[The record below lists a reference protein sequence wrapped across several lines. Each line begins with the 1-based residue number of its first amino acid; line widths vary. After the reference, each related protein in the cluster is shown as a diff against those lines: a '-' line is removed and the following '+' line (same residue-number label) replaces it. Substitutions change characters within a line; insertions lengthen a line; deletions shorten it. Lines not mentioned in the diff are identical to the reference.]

1 MIDITVIT
9 SNSNAYSVKYDL
21 NKNNESATI
30 NILQVD
36 QVEPI
41 GLTNY
46 KKIRT
51 VFEKQSAT
59 DLLNRDRYSVIYNN
73 LAKKITQKYKITSI
87 KFI

>member
-46 KKIRT
+46 KKIYRE
-51 VFEKQSAT
+51 FP
-59 DLLNRDRYSVIYNN
+59 
-73 LAKKITQKYKITSI
+73 KKIKSCILKMTEPRLIQVKNINKKLYN
-87 KFI
+87 

>member
-1 MIDITVIT
+1 MINIDIINT
-9 SNSNAYSVKYDL
+9 NSRAYSIKYDL
-21 NKNNESATI
+21 NKNNEIAVI

-51 VFEKQSAT
+51 VFEKQEST
-59 DLLNRDRYSVIYNN
+59 DILNRDRYSTIYNN
-73 LAKKITQKYKITSI
+73 LAKKITQKYKISSV

>member
-1 MIDITVIT
+1 MIDITVIA
-9 SNSNAYSVKYDL
+9 SNSNHYSVKYDL
-21 NKNNESATI
+21 NKNTNSATI

-51 VFEKQSAT
+51 VFEKQSGSE
-59 DLLNRDRYSVIYNN
+59 LLNRDRYSTIYNN
-73 LAKKITQKYKITSI
+73 LAKKITQKYKISSV

>member
-1 MIDITVIT
+1 MINIDIINT
-9 SNSNAYSVKYDL
+9 NGRAYSIKYDL
-21 NKNNESATI
+21 NKNNEIAVI

-51 VFEKQSAT
+51 VFEKQEST
-59 DLLNRDRYSVIYNN
+59 DILNRDRYSTIYNN
-73 LAKKITQKYKITSI
+73 LAKKITQKYKISSV